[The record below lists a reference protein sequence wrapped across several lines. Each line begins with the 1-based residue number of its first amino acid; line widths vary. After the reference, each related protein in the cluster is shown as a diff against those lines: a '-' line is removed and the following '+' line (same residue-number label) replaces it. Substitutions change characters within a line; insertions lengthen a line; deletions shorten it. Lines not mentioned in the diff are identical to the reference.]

1 MQPIIINMNDMSES
15 TEVYESK
22 ANPFLVYTIYCIFLL
37 MIFAL
42 IWMCFF
48 KLDVVVKSNGM
59 FQCDESIY
67 ELSSGIAGEI
77 SSCNVKEGQY
87 VKKGD
92 ILYTVHIEALN
103 ETMKEYKSNLK
114 DVNQRIEILNAY
126 IRSLE
131 GDNILLDSLKENKY
145 YKEFIDKRKLL
156 LANIDVNVKDID
168 SQKTAYQ
175 ENIDSITKSIRQNK
189 DRLNKLSKV
198 KKCIT
203 AKKNVFNKNESY
215 YRSIVDSY
223 ITNYKLTKN
232 QYNNQL
238 KTYKEQIKICNKS
251 IRSSQNLDNTSL
263 LTEKKSIVLKI
274 KALRSE
280 KKQALINLEQQ
291 QIASIEQQIVN
302 INDTISTLEA
312 NLTSVCLER
321 DSVKATDT
329 SVTKN
334 IIILTEKEKMI
345 TERHSYEEKC
355 NEYENYIK
363 KYRIQYENCN
373 IVANSSG
380 YVYLNKNLKKGSYV
394 QEGESIGKIY
404 PKEVNRY
411 YAEIYVENSD
421 IGKLEIGQQVN
432 FEVPAYPSEEYGYFT
447 GTIYSIPKDIKIDE
461 TSGSAYYIVRVKCN
475 NIILKNKSGKKGTIM
490 NGMACQAKVIV
501 DEEKIIRS
509 LLRKINLLD

>member
-1 MQPIIINMNDMSES
+1 MQPIIINMDDMSES

-203 AKKNVFNKNESY
+203 AKKNV
-215 YRSIVDSY
+215 
-223 ITNYKLTKN
+223 L
-232 QYNNQL
+232 
-238 KTYKEQIKICNKS
+238 IK
-251 IRSSQNLDNTSL
+251 
-263 LTEKKSIVLKI
+263 
-274 KALRSE
+274 
-280 KKQALINLEQQ
+280 
-291 QIASIEQQIVN
+291 
-302 INDTISTLEA
+302 
-312 NLTSVCLER
+312 
-321 DSVKATDT
+321 
-329 SVTKN
+329 
-334 IIILTEKEKMI
+334 M
-345 TERHSYEEKC
+345 
-355 NEYENYIK
+355 
-363 KYRIQYENCN
+363 
-373 IVANSSG
+373 
-380 YVYLNKNLKKGSYV
+380 
-394 QEGESIGKIY
+394 
-404 PKEVNRY
+404 
-411 YAEIYVENSD
+411 
-421 IGKLEIGQQVN
+421 
-432 FEVPAYPSEEYGYFT
+432 
-447 GTIYSIPKDIKIDE
+447 
-461 TSGSAYYIVRVKCN
+461 
-475 NIILKNKSGKKGTIM
+475 
-490 NGMACQAKVIV
+490 KVITGV
-501 DEEKIIRS
+501 
-509 LLRKINLLD
+509 